1 MDDEIEQLR
10 ERAARLDTVEREAA
24 EGDSVVMDFVGSI
37 DDVPFEGGEGR
48 DQMVE
53 LGSGRL
59 VPGFEDQLQGAK
71 AGDERE
77 VRITFPDDYGAEE
90 LAGKDAVFAV
100 TVKEVKAKALPEID
114 EDFAVEQG
122 FDTVEELREDIRT
135 RLADQQKERAE
146 AAFREA
152 TLDAAVANATVEV
165 PPALIEA
172 RSKELWDQM
181 AHSLSHQGINKD
193 MYLQI
198 TGKTEEEIV
207 EEGKPDAEI
216 ALRREAVLTAIIEAE
231 GVDPDDKALLEALAT
246 DAERS
251 RITPKKLL
259 ERVKSAGRLDQLK
272 EDVAQTKALDAL
284 VEAAKPKPV
293 KS

>member
-1 MDDEIEQLR
+1 M
-10 ERAARLDTVEREAA
+10 
-24 EGDSVVMDFVGSI
+24 VMDFKGSI
-37 DDVPFEGGEGR
+37 DGVPFEGGEGR

-77 VRITFPDDYGAEE
+77 VRITFPDDYGAAE
-90 LAGKDAVFAV
+90 LAGNDAVFEV
-100 TVKEVKAKALPEID
+100 TVKEVKAKELPALD

-122 FDTVEELREDIRT
+122 FDTIDELSDDIRT
-135 RLADQQKERAE
+135 RLGEQAKEQAE
-146 AAFREA
+146 ARRREL
-152 TLDAAVANATVEV
+152 TLDAVVANATVEV

-172 RSKELWDQM
+172 RAKELWDQM
-181 AHSLSHQGINKD
+181 AHSLSHQGINKE

-198 TGKTEEEIV
+198 TGKTEEEVV

-216 ALRREAVLTAIIEAE
+216 ALRREAVLAAVVAAE
-231 GVDPDDKALLEALAT
+231 GIDPDDKALLEALAG

-251 RITPKKLL
+251 RQTPKKLL
-259 ERVKSAGRLDQLK
+259 ERIKSAGRLDSLK
-272 EDVAQTKALDAL
+272 EDVAQTTALDLL
-284 VEAAKPKPV
+284 VEAAKPVPA